1 MIIQKTIATVF
12 GIGYIQKGAGTIAA
26 ILYCLLW
33 YFSPAVG
40 LITTVTAI
48 LAVTVLGI
56 WSGNHVEKQWGKDSN
71 RVVIDEFAGMM
82 ITLINTPAQMKYLI
96 TGLFLFRFFDIAKPL
111 GIRKL
116 EMIKGGW
123 GVMADDV
130 LAGIYALIVL
140 QIIVHTNII

>member
-82 ITLINTPAQMKYLI
+82 ITLINTPVQMKYLI